1 MPEQT
6 SQYIPQLMPQDQ
18 YVIYIQDFDF
28 IPVCIMH
35 AVKLNVIEISTI
47 FLISG

>member
-6 SQYIPQLMPQDQ
+6 SQYISQLMPQDQ
-18 YVIYIQDFDF
+18 YDFDF